1 MRLYLNENAA
11 SMENNIV
18 YYEKLKE
25 IFDFIL
31 IKDVL
36 SYGNCVR
43 KEEEKEEESIINYV
57 NATSISHRRRRA

>member
-1 MRLYLNENAA
+1 
-11 SMENNIV
+11 MENNIV

-43 KEEEKEEESIINYV
+43 KEEKEEASIINYV
-57 NATSISHRRRRA
+57 NPTSISHRRRRA

>member
-1 MRLYLNENAA
+1 
-11 SMENNIV
+11 MENNIV

-43 KEEEKEEESIINYV
+43 KEEKE
-57 NATSISHRRRRA
+57 